1 MRHKTIT
8 LCPTTYEIARK
19 MDNFSAWIRQE
30 LMKKQATE
38 YKAKPEPI
46 QERQKYGAYCDSCDV
61 TFLDSDPTLLK
72 GRMPCKKCGKSTT
85 YLGLIE

>member
-19 MDNFSAWIRQE
+19 MDNFSAWIRHE
-30 LMKKQATE
+30 LMKHPATH
-38 YKAKPEPI
+38 YNAKTEI
-46 QERQKYGAYCDSCDV
+46 KEKDGENCELCDV
-61 TFLDSDPTLLK
+61 TYLHSDPVLLQ
-72 GRMPCKKCGKSTT
+72 GRMLCKKCGKGTT

>member
-38 YKAKPEPI
+38 YKAKPELI

-61 TFLDSDPTLLK
+61 TFLDTDSTLLK
-72 GRMPCKKCGKSTT
+72 GRMPCKKCGKGTT

>member
-30 LMKKQATE
+30 LMKKQATQF
-38 YKAKPEPI
+38 KAKPEI
-46 QERQKYGAYCDSCDV
+46 DEKYQAYCNPCDLSYLN
-61 TFLDSDPTLLK
+61 TDPDMIK
-72 GRMPCKKCGKSTT
+72 GMPCKECGNKTF